1 MISLAILVT
10 LLVVVVTFTYGVAR
24 SLLQV
29 WLEHRLKLA
38 LLEKYEAHPEIFESS
53 EEALAVL
60 AAQRRGDKKPARQDY
75 TVTGVILSVLGLG
88 GVVAG
93 RIIGVGQFA
102 VGVYLGGLFCAALG
116 VLIALLGL
124 LIRAL
129 GKNALAEAREN

>member
-1 MISLAILVT
+1 MVSIAILVT
-10 LLVVVVTFTYGVAR
+10 LLVVAVTFTYGVAR

-29 WLEHRLKLA
+29 WLEHRLKMA
-38 LLEKYEAHPEIFESS
+38 LLEKYEEHPELFESS
-53 EEALAVL
+53 EEALDLL
-60 AAQRRGDKKPARQDY
+60 AAQRGGARKTGRQDY
-75 TVTGVILSVLGLG
+75 TVTGVILSLV
-88 GVVAG
+88 GVGCIVAG

-129 GKNALAEAREN
+129 SKNTLSEAREH